1 MELPKHYSLSKD
13 HDKHFEIHDSRDG
26 KKFVVAKNKIHPAT
40 QIKIMKMQKLAEGG
54 GVDPEDTGEDGVDEG
69 ATFIPAGAAQTAAP
83 TPAPVGIDNE
93 PLAAAPIPGGVGS
106 DNINVVQDQPPPP
119 AAAAQPSNPPAD
131 RASTSY
137 PTSTEVQAAQKQQLE
152 GVQQEATATQKQNEL
167 MAAQY
172 QKNMAQEQKAF
183 DLNQQA
189 MAKHQAQYDEMWKE
203 VAAGKIDPQRY
214 MHSKSTGSK
223 IAAAIGIMLSGIGS
237 GLTGQPNMAM
247 QVLNKNIENDIES
260 QKANLGIKQSLL
272 SHNLQ
277 AQGNLMSA
285 MNVTRLQMSAMA
297 EGKLHLIAA
306 QTGNPIIAARAQQH
320 AAQIQQSLIPLRT
333 QVAGNEVTMQIR
345 KDVQQRLAG
354 QGHPGVAPVDMQD
367 LARAGYVDKATA
379 EKEGAAISKRQQAE
393 ADVTDAAA
401 GLWKEQENLG
411 GMKENYLP
419 NFMNPQAGAR
429 EEMLKSRV
437 VQAILHSAPSKRLN
451 EESLRTEVEPYI
463 ANIFRTGKTRE
474 EGLRGLIAT
483 IRSHADPTPMAAH
496 YKIPGAI
503 GGSNTV
509 PKKFDMGP
517 VK

>member
-69 ATFIPAGAAQTAAP
+69 VTFIPPGASAQSP
-83 TPAPVGIDNE
+83 EPAPE
-93 PLAAAPIPGGVGS
+93 EQAPAPPPDLSVPAGLQADPSV
-106 DNINVVQDQPPPP
+106 PPPP
-119 AAAAQPSNPPAD
+119 AAQPGQAAPDQTVN
-131 RASTSY
+131 Y
-137 PTSTEVQAAQKQQLE
+137 PTSAEVQAAQKQQLE

-183 DLNQQA
+183 DLHQQA
-189 MAKHQAQYDEMWKE
+189 MVKHQAQYDEMWKE

-223 IAAAIGIMLSGIGS
+223 IAAAIGIMLSGLGS
-237 GLTGQPNMAM
+237 GLSGQPNMAM

-354 QGHPGVAPVDMQD
+354 QGRPGVAPVDMQD
-367 LARAGYVDKATA
+367 LARAGYVSPATA
-379 EKEGAAISKRQQAE
+379 EKEGKEISKVQNSE
-393 ADVTDAAA
+393 AVITDAYNKMREEQKWFKGTGE
-401 GLWKEQENLG
+401 GLAEG
-411 GMKENYLP
+411 YGYLP
-419 NFMNPQAGAR
+419 NLVNPEAGAR
-429 EEMLKSRV
+429 EGMYKSQIISAIQAALPSKKLSD
-437 VQAILHSAPSKRLN
+437 QAIAMQIAPFIKGSYS
-451 EESLRTEVEPYI
+451 E
-463 ANIFRTGKTRE
+463 KTKH
-474 EGLRGLIAT
+474 EGLNGIIQMVRKN
-483 IRSHADPTPMAAH
+483 ADPTPAALH
-496 YKIPGAI
+496 HKIPGAI
-503 GGSNTV
+503 GGGNALR
-509 PKKFDMGP
+509 KNFNMGP